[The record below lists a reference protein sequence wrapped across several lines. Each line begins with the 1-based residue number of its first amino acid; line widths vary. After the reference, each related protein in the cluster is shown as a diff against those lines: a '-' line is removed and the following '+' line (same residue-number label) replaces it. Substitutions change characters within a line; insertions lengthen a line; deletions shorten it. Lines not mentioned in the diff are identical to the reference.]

1 MLFLIQKIMVLR
13 LVFMISR
20 YVIEQIIIYKVV
32 EILEIH
38 MRINNTFIIIKI
50 VGINSVEVMRSFLR
64 YKNGK
69 CTKWNLSDEIH
80 MIRLI

>member
-1 MLFLIQKIMVLR
+1 MTY
-13 LVFMISR
+13 R
-20 YVIEQIIIYKVV
+20 YVIEQIKIDRVMV
-32 EILEIH
+32 ILEIH

-69 CTKWNLSDEIH
+69 YTK
-80 MIRLI
+80 

>member
-1 MLFLIQKIMVLR
+1 MTY
-13 LVFMISR
+13 R
-20 YVIEQIIIYKVV
+20 YVIEQIKIDRVMV
-32 EILEIH
+32 ILEIH

-69 CTKWNLSDEIH
+69 YTKWNLSDEIH